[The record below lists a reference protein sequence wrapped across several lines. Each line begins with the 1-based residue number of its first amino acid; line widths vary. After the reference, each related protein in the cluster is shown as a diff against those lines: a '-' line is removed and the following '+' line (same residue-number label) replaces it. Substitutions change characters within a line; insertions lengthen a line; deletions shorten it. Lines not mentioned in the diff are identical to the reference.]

1 MKKMIFTNVKQLEQ
15 LVQILCQE
23 FPECAEELK
32 NISGAATE
40 EAEHAPLEEV
50 LMMALGEIKETCGF
64 IAYKM
69 AMDKMNNLLD
79 K

>member
-1 MKKMIFTNVKQLEQ
+1 MIFTNIKQLEQ

-23 FPECAEELK
+23 FPECTDNLK
-32 NISGAATE
+32 GIASSAIE

-50 LMMALGEIKETCGF
+50 LMMALGEIKEVCGF
-64 IAYKM
+64 IAYKV
-69 AMDKMNNLLD
+69 AMDKMNDLLD